1 MFNEGFGAKSA
12 AGDSKSQ
19 MFNEDKPMAD
29 KLTLKKISAESI
41 SKALEL
47 ADHYRLL
54 NEPAQAESICRDIL
68 AADPGHVGA
77 KKTLLLAL
85 SDQLIGGASPDVVR
99 AALELAKGLPD
110 EYERVYYTGVV
121 HEREG
126 RAHVHGE
133 GTFAYSKLR
142 QAAELFEKA
151 ERIRPVGNDA
161 AILRY
166 NACVRAIETHHL
178 KPPVDAHDGFLE

>member
-1 MFNEGFGAKSA
+1 
-12 AGDSKSQ
+12 
-19 MFNEDKPMAD
+19 MAD
-29 KLTLKKISAESI
+29 TLTLKKISAGTI
-41 SKALEL
+41 GQAMEL

-68 AADPGHVGA
+68 AVEPGHVGA

-85 SDQLIGGASPDVVR
+85 SDQVIGGASPDVVR

-110 EYERVYYTGVV
+110 EYERIYYAAVV

-126 RAHVHGE
+126 RAHVHRE

-142 QAAELFEKA
+142 HAAELFEQA
-151 ERIRPVGNDA
+151 ERIRPAGNDA
-161 AILRY
+161 SILRY
-166 NACVRAIETHHL
+166 NACVRAIETHRL
-178 KPPVDAHDGFLE
+178 KAPVDEQDGYLE

>member
-1 MFNEGFGAKSA
+1 
-12 AGDSKSQ
+12 
-19 MFNEDKPMAD
+19 MAD
-29 KLTLKKISAESI
+29 KLTLKKISAASI
-41 SKALEL
+41 GQALEL

-68 AADPGHVGA
+68 AVEPGHVGA

-85 SDQLIGGASPDVVR
+85 SDQVIGGASADVVR
-99 AALELAKGLPD
+99 SALELAKGLPD

-126 RAHVHGE
+126 RAHVHRE
-133 GTFAYSKLR
+133 GSFAYSKLR
-142 QAAELFEKA
+142 HAAELFEQA
-151 ERIRPVGNDA
+151 EKLRPAGNDA

-166 NACVRAIETHHL
+166 NACVRAIETYRL
-178 KPPVDAHDGFLE
+178 KPPADEADGYWE